1 MIKKILCVLMA
12 FCMLSCSALAI
23 NADTSSIYE
32 ESGDARFEKIMSMS
46 AGLTISGTGY
56 ARCTGTAFLRP
67 GYNVRVTIAL
77 SELVDGHWELV
88 HSWTHIGSG
97 PTGVNASNGWWVDHG
112 TYIVEV
118 TAYVTDS
125 AGNYIESPTVQSYIR
140 FLYKG
145 IIINHNKNRAN
156 LH

>member
-1 MIKKILCVLMA
+1 MVQKIRYGLRRDKHDKKILCVLMA

-56 ARCTGTAFLRP
+56 ARCRGTAFLRP

-125 AGNYIESPTVQSYIR
+125 AGNYIESPTVQSYIDI
-140 FLYKG
+140 Y
-145 IIINHNKNRAN
+145 
-156 LH
+156 